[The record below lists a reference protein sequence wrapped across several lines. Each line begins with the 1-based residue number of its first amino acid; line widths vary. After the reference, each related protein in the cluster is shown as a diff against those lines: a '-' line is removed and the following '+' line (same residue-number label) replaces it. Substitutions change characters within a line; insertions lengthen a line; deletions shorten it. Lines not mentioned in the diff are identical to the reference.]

1 MKALLISL
9 LAGGAGIAS
18 TLAGLAWDAWLH
30 SADPTLAQREG
41 IFTLTNPG
49 HALLG
54 LGVLL
59 TCGGILAALHTA
71 WGMAKPRGFL
81 GKPYVRTLS
90 MRLSALVS
98 IGAVLFALTISS
110 SGHEHAHADEE
121 HAHTHTEAAGQASLA
136 DAPLADEDHAHTE
149 GEHTAAS
156 TDDDAA
162 AIGEALD
169 GPAGHTREPAA
180 GDAEAASAPHTHA
193 SASSPA
199 ADTAAGHQHAAVD
212 VTAEEIACG
221 NELVRDTQEATA
233 RFADINVAL
242 AEGYRNNPDK
252 PGATHYGNPAYK
264 RDGKT
269 MDLAHPESL
278 IYYTN
283 PRTGE
288 SVLLGALFTM
298 ARGEDGPQP
307 CGAATSWHTHA
318 ACGKRE
324 TGELIPVEP
333 GTACAEGYRYGES
346 VQMMHVWFVPGRKNG
361 VAPAS

>member
-9 LAGGAGIAS
+9 LAGAAGIAS

-30 SADPTLAQREG
+30 AADPTLAQREG

-59 TCGGILAALHTA
+59 TCGGILAALHIA

-90 MRLSALVS
+90 MRLSALLS
-98 IGAVLFALTISS
+98 IGAVVFALAISS
-110 SGHEHAHADEE
+110 SGHEHAHANEE
-121 HAHTHTEAAGQASLA
+121 DAHAHTEAAVEA
-136 DAPLADEDHAHTE
+136 APAGALLT
-149 GEHTAAS
+149 G
-156 TDDDAA
+156 DDS
-162 AIGEALD
+162 LD
-169 GPAGHTREPAA
+169 GPVTHTHATTANDDEAAPIATHRHEPAA
-180 GDAEAASAPHTHA
+180 PLSN
-193 SASSPA
+193 
-199 ADTAAGHQHAAVD
+199 ADTTTAAHHHSD
-212 VTAEEIACG
+212 VVGMAEEIACG
-221 NELVRDTQEATA
+221 NGLVRATREATA

-264 RDGKT
+264 RDGKI

-278 IYYTN
+278 VYYTN
-283 PRTGE
+283 PKTGE

-298 ARGEDGPQP
+298 PRGEDGPQP
-307 CGAATSWHTHA
+307 CGAVTSWHTHA
-318 ACGKRE
+318 ACADRA
-324 TGELIPVEP
+324 TGDVIPVEA
-333 GTACAEGYRYGES
+333 GTPCAEGYRYGES
-346 VQMMHVWFVPGRKNG
+346 VQMMHVCFVPGRKNG
-361 VAPAS
+361 VAPVS